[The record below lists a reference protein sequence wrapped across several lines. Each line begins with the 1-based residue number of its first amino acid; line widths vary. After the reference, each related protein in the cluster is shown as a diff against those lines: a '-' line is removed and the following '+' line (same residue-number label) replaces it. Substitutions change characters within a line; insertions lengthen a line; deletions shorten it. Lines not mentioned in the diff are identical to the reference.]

1 MVSFS
6 QFVKAQTHLSNIKQ
20 KTFLIDKDTLQ
31 IDSGIVV
38 ANSVMILKE
47 GVWSSDGFE
56 FLNNNIIVLKDTSM
70 LNQDLVIRYR
80 VLSVKAVQT
89 FQRKNPILIEPEF
102 TDKPRYFFDY
112 TADKPS
118 NDRIFSDGLNL
129 SGNISRGLSVGNNQ
143 DVVLNS
149 NLNLQMNGKLGKG
162 FGILAAISDENNPI
176 QPQGNTQQI
185 QDFDK
190 VFISI
195 YKDSSILTVGDFL
208 MTSQPS
214 EYFMKFYKKSRG
226 MQLLH
231 HAPIK
236 SGKSI
241 TGVDAAISRGRF
253 SRNEFQGIEG
263 NQGPYRLSGA
273 NNEFN
278 IIIISGTEVVY
289 IDGQKMER
297 GQQND
302 YVIDYNTGEIT
313 FMPRRLINQ
322 FLRIV
327 VEFQYSDRNYSRSVF
342 AVSQNFI
349 TNNWSSSVHY
359 YTEQDNRLQPTDT
372 SNFNSI
378 QSVLEA
384 AGDQRALF
392 QADKPFRSFQK
403 DRVNY
408 LKRDT
413 LGYDYFLFT
422 SNPLSDTAFYVLTF
436 SFVGKNKGNYVLA
449 SNSANGRVFNWVPP
463 INGVPMG
470 DYEPYVEL
478 IAPKRQQMLTASTQY
493 TKSKNSVFSI
503 EGAYSNNNVNTLSAI
518 DKFNDD
524 GFGFFLSSAQKDVKW
539 RKFVFNHH
547 SKIEFVNQNFA
558 FIERYRAVEFNR
570 IWNRQITNSLN
581 AVQNKHELIGD
592 VNLGFVYDTVHHV
605 NVNFSNYKR
614 FDLFDGIRLI
624 GGYSL
629 LKQKFQFKINGE
641 NLSSSEQRNGV
652 RINNTIQNYQTE
664 FNYHLKKIVFGVQ
677 ANIEE
682 SAFRNDTVEGL
693 QQNSFRYH
701 EAGFSLKSKETTNW
715 NYQFESKLRNDFS
728 PGLNGFEFLS
738 TGLNYNMNI
747 EHITPKL
754 NRLNIVNT
762 YRYLIQKNV
771 LDDPQTI
778 LGRVEYS
785 SSYFK
790 KVLIS
795 HTYYQVGTG
804 REQKRQFTYLPVL
817 TGTGTH
823 SWIDYNE
830 NGLEEID
837 EFEVAV
843 FKDQANYVK
852 VFLPTNEFI
861 KSNNNEFNQ
870 TFRMQAPNSWSSAGR
885 FKKLIA
891 RFNTIT
897 SYKADRRIT
906 DNSLLT
912 IINPLKLN
920 LADTSL
926 IVVSSLIKQTT
937 FFNRSNALFGMEH
950 NIQTN
955 RGKQYLNNGFE
966 SRQQD
971 KQSLSVRIGFTKNI
985 SLVTNLEQS
994 SKENINEFF
1003 ENRSFNYVSQ
1013 MFHPEVFYQSIKGF
1027 RFGTYY
1033 KYLQAINKP
1042 EFSNDK
1048 GFIHEIGAEGRYF
1061 IVNKGNFDVK
1071 ISRFFIN
1078 YIGNPNS
1085 PLAFDVLNGLTNG
1098 NNTTWRASFGGKAKG
1113 NIQMNISYE
1122 GRQNNENPIVHIG
1135 RVEARYI
1142 F

>member
-1 MVSFS
+1 MKS
-6 QFVKAQTHLSNIKQ
+6 QSLSSNLKQ
-20 KTFLIDKDTLQ
+20 KTFFIHNDTILL
-31 IDSGIVV
+31 DTGIVMRG
-38 ANSVMILKE
+38 SVLILKD
-47 GVWSSDGFE
+47 GKWMNNGFE
-56 FLNNNIIVLKDTSM
+56 LLNNNLIVLKDSSL
-70 LNQDLVIRYR
+70 LNQELLVKYR
-80 VLSVKAVQT
+80 TLAIQPVQT
-89 FQRKNPILIEPEF
+89 FQRKNPLMIEPEF

-112 TADKPS
+112 KSDNPS
-118 NDRIFSDGLNL
+118 SGRIFSDGLNL

-195 YKDSSILTVGDFL
+195 FKDSSVLTVGDFL

-214 EYFMKFYKKSRG
+214 EYFMKYNKKSRG
-226 MQLLH
+226 MQLQH

-241 TGVDAAISRGRF
+241 TGIDAAISRGRF

-273 NNEFN
+273 NNELN

-289 IDGQKMER
+289 IDGQKMDR

-349 TNNWSSSVHY
+349 TQKWSSNVHY
-359 YTEQDNRLQPTDT
+359 YTEQDNKLQPTDT

-384 AGDQRALF
+384 AGDQKAIF
-392 QADKPFRSFQK
+392 QADKPFKTFQK

-408 LKRDT
+408 VKRDS
-413 LGYDYFLFT
+413 LGYDYFRFT
-422 SNPLSDTAFYVLTF
+422 NSQQFDTAFYVLTF
-436 SFVGKNKGNYVLA
+436 SFVGQNKGNYILA
-449 SNSANGRVFNWVPP
+449 ANSANGRVFNWVPP
-463 INGVPMG
+463 INDVPSG

-478 IAPKRQQMLTASTQY
+478 IAPKRQQMLTASTHY
-493 TKSKNSVFSI
+493 RHSKNSLFSI
-503 EGAYSNNNVNTLSAI
+503 EGAYTNNNVNTLSSI

-524 GFGFFLSSAQKDVKW
+524 GFGVFITSVQKDIKW
-539 RKFVFNHH
+539 RNFVFNHH

-558 FIERYRAVEFNR
+558 FVERYRAVEFNR
-570 IWNRQITNSLN
+570 IWNRQIANALN
-581 AVQNKHELIGD
+581 VVQNKHELIGD
-592 VNLGFVYDTVHHV
+592 INLGLVYDTVHKI
-605 NVNFSNYKR
+605 NFNLSNFKR
-614 FDLFDGIRLI
+614 FDLFDGFRVL
-624 GGYSL
+624 GGYNL
-629 LKQKFQFKINGE
+629 IKERLQFKLNAE
-641 NLSSSEQRNGV
+641 NLSSSEQREDV
-652 RINNTIQNYQTE
+652 RIRNAIQNYQADLS
-664 FNYHLKKIVFGVQ
+664 YHFKKIVFGVQ
-677 ANIEE
+677 WIIEE
-682 SAFRNDTVEGL
+682 SVFSSDTTEQM

-701 EAGFSLKSKETTNW
+701 EAGFSFKSKETTKW

-728 PGLNGFEFLS
+728 PGLKEFEFLS
-738 TGLNYNMNI
+738 TGFNYNLNI

-762 YRYLIQKNV
+762 YRYLVQKNV

-778 LGRVEYS
+778 LGRIEYS

-804 REQKRQFTYLPVL
+804 REQKRQFSYLPVL

-852 VFLPTNEFI
+852 VFLPTNEFV

-870 TFRMQAPNSWSSAGR
+870 TFRLQAPSNWASAGK
-885 FKKLIA
+885 FKTFVA

-897 SYKADRRIT
+897 SYKADRKIT
-906 DNSLLT
+906 DNTLLT
-912 IINPLKLN
+912 VINPLKLN
-920 LADTSL
+920 LDDTSL

-937 FFNRSNALFGMEH
+937 FFNRSNSLFGIEH

-955 RGKQYLNNGFE
+955 RGKQFLNNGFE

-971 KQSLSVRIGFTKNI
+971 KQSLSVRLGFTKNI
-985 SLVTNLEQS
+985 SLVTNVEQS
-994 SKENINEFF
+994 RKENKNEFF
-1003 ENRSFNYVSQ
+1003 ENRSFDYVSQ
-1013 MFHPEVFYQSIKGF
+1013 LFHPELFYQSSKGL
-1027 RFGTYY
+1027 RLGTFY
-1033 KYLQAINKP
+1033 KYTQAINKP
-1042 EFSNDK
+1042 EFSSDK

-1071 ISRFFIN
+1071 VSRFFIN

-1113 NIQMNISYE
+1113 NIQLNISYE
-1122 GRQNNENPIVHIG
+1122 GRQNNENPVVHIG

>member
-1 MVSFS
+1 M
-6 QFVKAQTHLSNIKQ
+6 KAQTISSNIKQ
-20 KTFLIDKDTLQ
+20 KKIYINQDTILIDSIKIIPGSVYIMKNNEWQVLSLEIKDNQYLIIQ
-31 IDSGIVV
+31 DSAMLFQTVE
-38 ANSVMILKE
+38 LK
-47 GVWSSDGFE
+47 
-56 FLNNNIIVLKDTSM
+56 
-70 LNQDLVIRYR
+70 YR
-80 VLSVKAVQT
+80 VFSVSTEPVY
-89 FQRKNPILIEPEF
+89 QRKNPLLIEPEF
-102 TDKPRYFFDY
+102 LDKPRYLFDY
-112 TADKPS
+112 NADKIK
-118 NDRIFSDGLNL
+118 NDRIFSDGLNM

-195 YKDSSILTVGDFL
+195 FKDSSVLTVGDFL
-208 MTSQPS
+208 MTTHPSQ
-214 EYFMKFYKKSRG
+214 YFMKYYKKSRG
-226 MQLLH
+226 MQLQH
-231 HAPIK
+231 QAPFK
-236 SGKSI
+236 FGKSI
-241 TGVDAAISRGRF
+241 TSIEGAVSRGRF
-253 SRNEFQGIEG
+253 SRNEIQGVEG
-263 NQGPYRLSGA
+263 NQGPYRLNGA

-313 FMPRRLINQ
+313 FMPRRLINK
-322 FLRIV
+322 FMRIV

-342 AVSQNFI
+342 AISQQFTSKKWTSTVN
-349 TNNWSSSVHY
+349 Y
-359 YTEQDNRLQPTDT
+359 YTEQDNKLQPTDT

-378 QSVLEA
+378 QTILEN
-384 AGDQRALF
+384 AGDNKALY
-392 QADKPFRSFQK
+392 QTNKPFKIFQK

-408 LKRDT
+408 ILKDS
-413 LGYDYFLFT
+413 LGYDFYQFT
-422 SNPLSDTAFYVLTF
+422 NNPLADTVFYTLGF
-436 SFVGKNKGNYVLA
+436 SYVGAGNGNYILA
-449 SNSANGRVFNWVPP
+449 SSSANGRVFSWVFPVNNIP
-463 INGVPMG
+463 SG

-478 IAPKRQQMLTASTQY
+478 VAPKRQQMLSASTQFR
-493 TKSKNSVFSI
+493 KSENSVFAI
-503 EGAYSNNNVNTLSAI
+503 EGAYTNNNVNTLSSL

-524 GFGFFLSSAQKDVKW
+524 GFGIFISSSQKNMPW
-539 RKFVFNHH
+539 RKFIFNHQ
-547 SKIEFVNQNFA
+547 SKFEFVNKNFS

-570 IWNRQITNSLN
+570 IWNRQISNIGN
-581 AVQNKHELIGD
+581 VVQNKHELIGD
-592 VNLGFVYDTVHHV
+592 VNAKIEYNKKHHF
-605 NVNFSNYKR
+605 NMNLSSFKR
-614 FDLFDGIRLI
+614 FDLFDGYRIQ
-624 GGYSL
+624 GGYQL
-629 LKQKFQFKINGE
+629 LTEKVQFKIRNE
-641 NLSSSEQRNGV
+641 NLTSTEQRDSIKIGN
-652 RINNTIQNYQTE
+652 RIQNYQTE
-664 FNYHLKKIVFGVQ
+664 LSYQFEKITLGFQ
-677 ANIEE
+677 AIFEE
-682 SAFRNDTVEGL
+682 SIFSSDTSL
-693 QQNSFRYH
+693 NFQQNSFRY
-701 EAGFSLKSKETTNW
+701 EEVGFNLKTKGEKKW
-715 NYQFESKLRNDFS
+715 NYQFESKLRTDYS
-728 PGLNGFEFLS
+728 PSVKQFDFLS
-738 TGLNYNMNI
+738 RGINYNLNI
-747 EHITPKL
+747 EHISPKM

-762 YRYLIQKNV
+762 YRYLVQKDVDN
-771 LDDPQTI
+771 DPQTI
-778 LGRVEYS
+778 LGRIEYS

-795 HTYYQVGTG
+795 HTFYQVGTG
-804 REQKRQFTYLPVL
+804 REQRRQFSYLPVL

-837 EFEVAV
+837 EFEIAV

-870 TFRMQAPNSWSSAGR
+870 TFRIQAPNNWNGANK
-885 FKKLIA
+885 FKSFVSK
-891 RFNTIT
+891 FNTIT
-897 SYKADRRIT
+897 SYKAERKIT

-920 LADTSL
+920 LVDTSL

-937 FFNRSNALFGMEH
+937 FFNRSNSKFGMEH

-955 RGKQYLNNGFE
+955 RGKQFLNNGFE

-971 KQSLSVRIGFTKNI
+971 KQSLSVRFGFAKNF
-985 SLVTNLEQS
+985 SLVTNIEQS
-994 SKENINEFF
+994 RKENINEFF
-1003 ENRSFNYVSQ
+1003 ENRSYNYESQIFN
-1013 MFHPEVFYQSIKGF
+1013 PELFYQSAIGL
-1027 RFGTYY
+1027 RLGTFY
-1033 KYLQAINKP
+1033 KYTQAINKP
-1042 EFSNDK
+1042 QFSNDR
-1048 GFIHEIGAEGRYF
+1048 GYIHEIGAEGRYF
-1061 IVNKGNFDVK
+1061 IVNKGNFDVRV
-1071 ISRFFIN
+1071 SRFFIN
-1078 YIGNPNS
+1078 YIGNLNS

-1098 NNTTWRASFGGKAKG
+1098 NNMTWRASFGGKAKN